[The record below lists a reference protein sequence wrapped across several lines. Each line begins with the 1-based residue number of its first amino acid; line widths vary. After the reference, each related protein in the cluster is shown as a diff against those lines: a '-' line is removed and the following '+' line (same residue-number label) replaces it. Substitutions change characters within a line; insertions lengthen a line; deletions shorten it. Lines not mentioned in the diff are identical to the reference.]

1 MYSKIIGS
9 QPILYAGNQEQR
21 RDASKKKQNKRW
33 FGGSVVRV
41 LFGIWCIWCMVYG
54 VCALVLSFSISF
66 TFWHTT
72 SSPAVDVSVRLV
84 EMSEHF
90 FEMPQ

>member
-1 MYSKIIGS
+1 MALLCLRENGHHWKEINYKLFVE
-9 QPILYAGNQEQR
+9 QKDILDSSE
-21 RDASKKKQNKRW
+21 SMLPVE
-33 FGGSVVRV
+33 GSVTDPIEYILQCKTPTNRPN
-41 LFGIWCIWCMVYG
+41 L
-54 VCALVLSFSISF
+54 
-66 TFWHTT
+66 WHTT